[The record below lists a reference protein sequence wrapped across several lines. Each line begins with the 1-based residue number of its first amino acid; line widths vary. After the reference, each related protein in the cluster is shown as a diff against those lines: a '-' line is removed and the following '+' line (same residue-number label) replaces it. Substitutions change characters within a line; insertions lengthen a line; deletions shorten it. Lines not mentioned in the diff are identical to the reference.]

1 LESESFDAA
10 PLRHFLPVPG
20 PRRRE
25 KKDRVVANSPETE
38 LLAHLRQANR
48 LLEELLGQ
56 CYGHAGIG
64 TTRVDVLELLA
75 GVLDC
80 SQTLVARQLGLSE
93 STVCTLIDRMQM
105 DGLLARQRSATDRR
119 RSVLAVSDLGQRLL
133 HEATARR
140 DQRLRHAFQ
149 GWTADTRA
157 AATASL
163 QDLIA
168 TLQRTVGE
176 TTAHPRAQ
184 ERAA

>member
-1 LESESFDAA
+1 M
-10 PLRHFLPVPG
+10 
-20 PRRRE
+20 
-25 KKDRVVANSPETE
+25 ANSPETE

-75 GVLDC
+75 GEFECC

-93 STVCTLIDRMQM
+93 STVCTLIDRMQV
-105 DGLLARQRSATDRR
+105 DGLLARQRSVTDRR

-133 HEATARR
+133 HEATSRR